1 MLFYIIQPAHPFCK
15 RKAAVPAG
23 CVVSTALLTQ
33 SPVLFA
39 ASLVFQ
45 IAGHRIILAEERWCI
60 RKFGNAYVQYMKNV
74 RRYL

>member
-1 MLFYIIQPAHPFCK
+1 M
-15 RKAAVPAG
+15 PAG
-23 CVVSTALLTQ
+23 CVVGTALLTQ

-45 IAGHRIILAEERWCI
+45 LAGHRIILAEERWCI
-60 RKFGNAYVQYMKNV
+60 RNAYVQYMKSV

>member
-1 MLFYIIQPAHPFCK
+1 MRRRHGASD
-15 RKAAVPAG
+15 AV
-23 CVVSTALLTQ
+23 
-33 SPVLFA
+33 PVLFA

-45 IAGHRIILAEERWCI
+45 LAGHRIILAEERWCI

>member
-1 MLFYIIQPAHPFCK
+1 M
-15 RKAAVPAG
+15 PAG
-23 CVVSTALLTQ
+23 CVVGTALLTQ

-39 ASLVFQ
+39 ASLVFR
-45 IAGHRIILAEERWCI
+45 IVGHRIILAEERWCI